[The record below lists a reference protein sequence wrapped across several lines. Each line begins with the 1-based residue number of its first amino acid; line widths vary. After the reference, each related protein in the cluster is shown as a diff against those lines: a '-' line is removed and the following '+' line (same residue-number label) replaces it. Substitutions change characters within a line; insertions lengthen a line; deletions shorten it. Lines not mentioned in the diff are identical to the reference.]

1 VSARGGGVSDGTKRT
16 SGLALA
22 LVLVAILVLTLWPLG
37 PKPGLDDDRLSMR
50 FALADFLRNVM
61 LFLPLGIA
69 LSARGYSVLGA
80 VLRGILLSACIE
92 LAQVEIPGRFG
103 NLSDVMS
110 NSVGALLGVIL
121 HRTSSSWLWA
131 GRRGAE
137 RLALGWSVV
146 AAAAVLGAGLLL
158 QPSLPDT
165 EYFAG
170 WTLELGNFELYS
182 GRIQA
187 VSLGTE
193 PLPNGRLGNS
203 AEVRALWLAGTP
215 LRVEAHAGA
224 PTTSL
229 APIFT
234 IHDVAHREILL
245 IGAERGDLVLRV
257 RTWAQAVSLDRPAL
271 RWPGIL
277 DDVKEGQPITIGAR
291 RDGNG
296 WCLTLGDRSACPLGF
311 TAGSGWR
318 LLWFPHLLPAEAA
331 PWFNCA
337 WLALLFLPLGLW
349 LRFTPAGALACAIA
363 ASSLFAAP
371 LAGLLPTPPFEIAGA
386 AGGFLLGAVLQP
398 LLARRRP
405 RTSLA
410 FDVRALPLR

>member
-1 VSARGGGVSDGTKRT
+1 VSESTKRT
-16 SGLALA
+16 GAVALA
-22 LVLVAILVLTLWPLG
+22 VVLVAILVLTLWPLG
-37 PKPGLDDDRLSMR
+37 PKPGFADDRLSVR

-61 LFLPLGIA
+61 LFLPLGIVLA
-69 LSARGYSVLGA
+69 ARGCGA
-80 VLRGILLSACIE
+80 MGVALRAILLSAGIE
-92 LAQVEIPGRFG
+92 LAQVVIPGRFG
-103 NLSDVMS
+103 NLSDILS
-110 NSVGALLGVIL
+110 NSVGAVLGAAL
-121 HRTSSSWLWA
+121 HRTASRWLWP

-137 RLALGWSVV
+137 RLGFAWSLV
-146 AAAAVLGAGLLL
+146 AATVVLGTGLLL
-158 QPSLPDT
+158 RPALPGT

-170 WTLELGNFELYS
+170 WTLELGHLARYS
-182 GRIQA
+182 GRVLHA
-187 VSLGTE
+187 TLGTE
-193 PLPNGRLGNS
+193 PLPNGPLERS
-203 AEVRALWLAGTP
+203 EQVRALWLAGTP

-277 DDVKEGQPITIGAR
+277 DDVKEGEPLTIGAQ

-318 LLWFPHLLPAEAA
+318 LVWFPHSLPAEAA
-331 PWFNCA
+331 PWLNYV
-337 WLALLFLPLGLW
+337 WLALVFLPVGLW
-349 LRFTPAGALACAIA
+349 LRFTAAGALACAIA
-363 ASSLFAAP
+363 AAPLLAAP
-371 LAGLLPTPPFEIAGA
+371 LAGLLPTPPAELAGA
-386 AGGFLLGAVLQP
+386 ASGFLLGAALQA

-405 RTSLA
+405 RTRLSL
-410 FDVRALPLR
+410 DVRALPLR

>member
-1 VSARGGGVSDGTKRT
+1 MSESTKRT
-16 SGLALA
+16 SAVA
-22 LVLVAILVLTLWPLG
+22 FAVVLVAILVLTLWPLG
-37 PKPGLDDDRLSMR
+37 PKPGLADDRLSVR

-61 LFLPLGIA
+61 LFLPLGVV
-69 LSARGYSVLGA
+69 LSARGYGVVGVTLRAILFSVG
-80 VLRGILLSACIE
+80 IE
-92 LAQVEIPGRFG
+92 LAQVVIPGRFG
-103 NLSDVMS
+103 NLSDISS
-110 NSVGALLGVIL
+110 NSVGALLGAAL
-121 HRTSSSWLWA
+121 QRTSSRWLWP

-137 RLALGWSVV
+137 RLGFAWSLV
-146 AAAAVLGAGLLL
+146 AATVVLGTGLLL
-158 QPSLPDT
+158 RPALPGT

-170 WTLELGNFELYS
+170 WTLELGHLARYS
-182 GRIQA
+182 GRVLQA
-187 VSLGTE
+187 TLGTE
-193 PLPNGRLGNS
+193 PLPNGPLERS
-203 AEVRALWLAGTP
+203 EQVRALWLAGTP

-234 IHDVAHREILL
+234 IHDVARREILL

-257 RTWAQAVSLDRPAL
+257 RTWAQAVSLDRPGL

-277 DDVKEGQPITIGAR
+277 DGVKEGEPLTIGAQ

-318 LLWFPHLLPAEAA
+318 LVWFPHSLPAGAA
-331 PWFNCA
+331 PWLNCV
-337 WLALLFLPLGLW
+337 WLALVFLPVGLW

-363 ASSLFAAP
+363 AAPLLAAP
-371 LAGLLPTPPFEIAGA
+371 LAGLLPTPPAELAGA
-386 AGGFLLGAVLQP
+386 ASGFLLGAALQA

-405 RTSLA
+405 RARLSL
-410 FDVRALPLR
+410 DVRALPLR